1 MESKLT
7 DSTDEKQSIADQNCE
22 ASQKVAYPGVDDIN
36 RYRLI

>member
-7 DSTDEKQSIADQNCE
+7 HSADEKQSMAAQNCD
-22 ASQKVAYPGVDDIN
+22 APQKVPYPGVDDIN

>member
-7 DSTDEKQSIADQNCE
+7 DSINEKQSIAVQNSE
-22 ASQKVAYPGVDDIN
+22 SPQIVPSPDIDDIN